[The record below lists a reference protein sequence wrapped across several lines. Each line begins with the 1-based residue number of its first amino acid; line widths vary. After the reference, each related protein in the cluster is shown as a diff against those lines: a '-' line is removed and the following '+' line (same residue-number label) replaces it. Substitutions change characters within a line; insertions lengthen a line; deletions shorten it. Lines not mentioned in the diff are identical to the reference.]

1 MGVRQTY
8 TENFDLIRT
17 IEDRSKK
24 LVAQELMKSHLYR
37 RFIKSAQVVNCY
49 DVKEVPLWLG
59 PPTMG
64 KWMARGDVL
73 PDAQSSSAAQSFWTN
88 RYIATPLGFDVM
100 DLWENEGNPQA
111 LFDLIDFKTMESA
124 VSQKRALSSAI
135 FNGLGGSQPDGL
147 GLILETAAPAAQ
159 TQTVGGVN
167 KATKAWWRNQYV
179 QLTSNFGTVAAG
191 TNLPAGILALLQ
203 LIDACTIGTLVP
215 SDIVTTKATF
225 ANIRRAMLEMSTP
238 YHMITDRQDAQY
250 GVRSFMFD
258 GHWVSWDPNCPA
270 DEVYCLHIEE
280 KFESERTGGQDD
292 VKLDGDLEEVA
303 TDNILDL
310 NGGLFMITNPN
321 VRQRALAPRTPYRQL
336 QQTQWMVDSFNLGVF
351 RMSDHGVSD
360 SSGGAMWE
368 TW

>member
-1 MGVRQTY
+1 MGVRTTY
-8 TENFDLIRT
+8 TEQFDLIRT

-24 LVAQELMKSHLYR
+24 LVAQELKKSYLYR
-37 RFIKSAQVVNCY
+37 RFIQTAQVINCY
-49 DVKEVPLWLG
+49 DVKEVPLYLG

-64 KWMARGDVL
+64 KWMSRGDLL
-73 PDAQSSSAAQSFWTN
+73 PDASASSAALSYWTN
-88 RYIATPLGFDVM
+88 RYIATPLGFDVF

-111 LFDLIDFKTMESA
+111 LFDLVDFKTMESA

-147 GLILETAAPAAQ
+147 GTIIETLAPASQ
-159 TQTVGGVN
+159 TQTVGGVA

-179 QLTSNFGTVAAG
+179 QLTTNFGTVAAG

-203 LIDACTIGTLVP
+203 LIDACTIGTMVP

-225 ANIRRAMLEMSTP
+225 ANVRRAMLEMSTP
-238 YHMITDRQDAQY
+238 YHVITDRLDAQY

-258 GHWVSWDPNCPA
+258 GHWISWDPNCPT

-280 KFESERTGGQDD
+280 KFESERTGGQDN
-292 VKLDGDLEEVA
+292 VKVDGDIEEVA
-303 TDNILDL
+303 TDNVLDL
-310 NGGLFMITNPN
+310 NGGLFMIVNPN
-321 VRQRALAPRTPYRQL
+321 VRSRALAPRTPYRQL
-336 QQTQWMVDSFNLGVF
+336 AQTQWMVDSFNLGLF
-351 RMSDHGVSD
+351 RMSDHGCSN
-360 SSGGAMWE
+360 SSTGTGWG